1 MTRKLGFVFTAAATL
16 AFAATGP
23 ASAYE
28 QSVKRYKIVNAWPKM
43 SKPKEIVVV
52 GTPKKERHFSG
63 VKSRV
68 SQGKSQRSRPRAK
81 GHVKAFSGQTN
92 Q

>member
-1 MTRKLGFVFTAAATL
+1 MTRKLRFVFAVAATL

-23 ASAYE
+23 AGAGE
-28 QSVKRYKIVNAWPKM
+28 VARYNFATGWPQKS

-52 GTPKKERHFSG
+52 GTPKKMRDFSG

-68 SQGKSQRSRPRAK
+68 SQGKSQVR
-81 GHVKAFSGQTN
+81 GHVRVFSGQDIGR
-92 Q
+92 

>member
-1 MTRKLGFVFTAAATL
+1 MTRKLRFVFTAAATL

-23 ASAYE
+23 ASAE
-28 QSVKRYKIVNAWPKM
+28 QSVSVKRYKLTNAWPKM

-52 GTPKKERHFSG
+52 GTPKKERYFSG

-68 SQGKSQRSRPRAK
+68 SHGKSQRSRPRTK
-81 GHVKAFSGQTN
+81 G
-92 Q
+92 

>member
-1 MTRKLGFVFTAAATL
+1 MTRKLRLVFAAAAAL
-16 AFAATGP
+16 AFAATDP

-28 QSVKRYKIVNAWPKM
+28 RSVSVKRYKLTNAWPKM

-52 GTPKKERHFSG
+52 GTPKK
-63 VKSRV
+63 
-68 SQGKSQRSRPRAK
+68 SQRSRPRTK
-81 GHVKAFSGQTN
+81 GHVKAFSGQDN